1 MTNNYEVID
10 SFNDIE
16 YVNSVLIYN
25 SLLDFEIW
33 DIEIQ
38 HDFDKQEL
46 EFYQKYIDSKIE
58 DDEQEKEILMIIPVK
73 HEVLHIE
80 LWVAFDF
87 EIVINDRRLM
97 LANKLKSYSIAIKN
111 VQTKME
117 LRYLLRSTLICTW

>member
-10 SFNDIE
+10 SFNDTE
-16 YVNSVLIYN
+16 YVNSILIYN

-38 HDFDKQEL
+38 HVSDKQEL

-80 LWVAFDF
+80 PWVAFDF
-87 EIVINDRRLM
+87 EIVINDQRLM
-97 LANKLKSYSIAIKN
+97 EVTN
-111 VQTKME
+111 
-117 LRYLLRSTLICTW
+117 